1 MPYQDAIVRKL
12 EIIGEAANNI
22 SDKFK
27 ARFPDVPWRDIIDMR
42 NRLIHGYFG
51 VDLNI
56 VWQVITKDISHL
68 HKQIKDILKELS

>member
-1 MPYQDAIVRKL
+1 VPYQDAIVRKL

-56 VWQVITKDISHL
+56 VWQVITKDIPPL

>member
-56 VWQVITKDISHL
+56 VWQVITKDIPPL